1 VDINGNNLP
10 EWWTKQKQQLI
21 NARLLSISTGW
32 LFFSL
37 TKITYKIWSIFSL
50 IFFADESFSSSWCNI
65 QAPEVE
71 ALVLNFQ
78 TRNYTLPKFVEK
90 MDKLKVIIVTNYGF
104 LPAELSNFQQL
115 RSLPNLKRIRLERV
129 SIPSLSNAPVPLR
142 SLKKI
147 SLFMCNIGQAFGN
160 STIQVSSS
168 LPNLMEINIDYCN
181 DLVEL
186 PTWLCDVVHLKKLSI
201 TNCHKLSAR
210 PEGIEKLENLELLR
224 LRSCTELSELPDSIR
239 HFPKLS
245 ILDISDC
252 LSISKLPK
260 HIGKLSNLKEL
271 HMKGCL
277 RLRNQL
283 PESVTDLEQLKLV
296 VCDEERAM
304 LWEPIKECL
313 SNLKVM
319 VAKEDINLNWLPI
332 S

>member
-1 VDINGNNLP
+1 M
-10 EWWTKQKQQLI
+10 
-21 NARLLSISTGW
+21 
-32 LFFSL
+32 
-37 TKITYKIWSIFSL
+37 
-50 IFFADESFSSSWCNI
+50 IFFADESYSSSWCNI
-65 QAPEVE
+65 QAPKVE

-90 MDKLKVIIVTNYGF
+90 MYKLKVIIVTNYGF
-104 LPAELSNFQQL
+104 FPAQLSNFQL
-115 RSLPNLKRIRLERV
+115 LGSLPNLKRIRLERV
-129 SIPSLSNAPVPLR
+129 SIPSLSNVPVPLR

-160 STIQVSSS
+160 STLQVSDS
-168 LPNLMEINIDYCN
+168 LLNLMEINIDYCN

-186 PTWLCDVVHLKKLSI
+186 PAWLCDVVHLKKLSI
-201 TNCHKLSAR
+201 TNCHKLTTL
-210 PEGIEKLENLELLR
+210 PERIGKLVNLELLR
-224 LRSCTELSELPDSIR
+224 LRSCTELSELSDSIR
-239 HFPKLS
+239 SLHKLS

-260 HIGKLSNLKEL
+260 HIGELSDLKEL

-283 PESVTDLEQLKLV
+283 PESVIDLEQLKLV
-296 VCDEERAM
+296 VCDEERAK
-304 LWEPIKECL
+304 LWEPIKEFF

-319 VAKEDINLNWLPI
+319 VVKEDINLNWLPK

>member
-1 VDINGNNLP
+1 
-10 EWWTKQKQQLI
+10 
-21 NARLLSISTGW
+21 
-32 LFFSL
+32 
-37 TKITYKIWSIFSL
+37 
-50 IFFADESFSSSWCNI
+50 
-65 QAPEVE
+65 
-71 ALVLNFQ
+71 
-78 TRNYTLPKFVEK
+78 
-90 MDKLKVIIVTNYGF
+90 
-104 LPAELSNFQQL
+104 
-115 RSLPNLKRIRLERV
+115 
-129 SIPSLSNAPVPLR
+129 
-142 SLKKI
+142 
-147 SLFMCNIGQAFGN
+147 
-160 STIQVSSS
+160 
-168 LPNLMEINIDYCN
+168 
-181 DLVEL
+181 
-186 PTWLCDVVHLKKLSI
+186 
-201 TNCHKLSAR
+201 
-210 PEGIEKLENLELLR
+210 LENLELLR
-224 LRSCTELSELPDSIR
+224 LRSGTELSELPDSIR